1 MKNILILTLSIIM
14 LTSCNKDAEI
24 IEQVNNVQRVEKSL
38 IPAVIQHY
46 QNITQ
51 PTNGIVKLHLYRTL
65 AIKNEPQGGSSSI
78 DGYIL
83 DDNGEAQDFGTI
95 TVGTTSLAA
104 NSNNGNMYG
113 GGNIESREY
122 YGLNTT
128 FTGTSLPSTTMYIP
142 KKIDITNFEQ
152 IPGNRPVIQTGT
164 TIEWNDDDK
173 NSLGVLIIV
182 KYLSIDNPSG
192 EHPEVEDVVLTG
204 DDGTYTFTNDFLSQ
218 FPDNSKLSVTLVRG
232 NYEVVTATDGRKI
245 MLCNYSMMEGL
256 FDY

>member
-1 MKNILILTLSIIM
+1 
-14 LTSCNKDAEI
+14 
-24 IEQVNNVQRVEKSL
+24 
-38 IPAVIQHY
+38 
-46 QNITQ
+46 
-51 PTNGIVKLHLYRTL
+51 
-65 AIKNEPQGGSSSI
+65 
-78 DGYIL
+78 
-83 DDNGEAQDFGTI
+83 
-95 TVGTTSLAA
+95 
-104 NSNNGNMYG
+104 MYG